1 MQHLIEMD
9 LLPLGVL
16 IAAAVVGAVALLL
29 RKRNVRRAQAWPV
42 LAAVFAALVI
52 ISWTTGMILAPHDS
66 AWRQRYWI
74 PMLGVFV
81 LLGLVLIAIRNSKA
95 L

>member
-9 LLPLGVL
+9 FLPLGVL
-16 IAAAVVGAVALLL
+16 IAAVLVGAVALLL
-29 RKRNVRRAQAWPV
+29 HKRKVRRAQAWPV
-42 LAAVFAALVI
+42 LAAVFAGVVI
-52 ISWTTGMILAPHDS
+52 ISWTTGMILAPEDS
-66 AWRQRYWI
+66 AWRERYWI

-81 LLGLVLIAIRNSKA
+81 LLGLVLIVIRNSKA

>member
-16 IAAAVVGAVALLL
+16 IAAVLVGAVALLL
-29 RKRNVRRAQAWPV
+29 RKRKVRRAQAWPV
-42 LAAVFAALVI
+42 LAAVFAALI
-52 ISWTTGMILAPHDS
+52 LIGWTTGMILAPDDS
-66 AWRQRYWI
+66 AWRERYWI

-81 LLGLVLIAIRNSKA
+81 LLALILLAIRNSKA